1 MSNAPNPGPI
11 SGESIEALRRL
22 KATEVEVEEK
32 LRAATSAAS
41 ERLKAA
47 KAEAEETV
55 RQAKDEAE
63 RKAAL
68 AVETARI
75 GLAAEVASLVKVGE
89 TEAAK
94 VRSGAKVV
102 VAALKPKLVD
112 AVVGEF
118 RSD

>member
-1 MSNAPNPGPI
+1 MSDAPNPGPI

-32 LRAATSAAS
+32 LRVATTAGS

-47 KAEAEETV
+47 RAEAEETV
-55 RQAKDEAE
+55 RQARAEAE
-63 RKAAL
+63 RTAAM
-68 AVETARI
+68 AVEAARI
-75 GLAAEVASLVKVGE
+75 GLDTEVASLVKAGE
-89 TEAAK
+89 TEAKK
-94 VRSGAKVV
+94 VAGGSKVAV
-102 VAALKPKLVD
+102 GALKSKLVD